1 MRAIGEVFP
10 ILFFIVAALIS
21 LTTMTRM
28 VEEQRTQIGTLKAL
42 GYGKFSIAGKYL
54 NYALMATIGGS
65 IFGVL
70 FGEKVFPYIIVTA
83 YKIIY
88 IHMPDIVIPYHWG
101 YAAMATG
108 AAVICTSAATLLAC
122 YKELASQ
129 PAVLMRPPA
138 PKQGKRVFLERITF
152 IWSRLSF
159 IWKSTIRNLIRYKKR
174 FFMTVFGIGGC
185 MALMIVGFGLRDSIF
200 DVGRIQYQELNLY
213 DGMIILN
220 TDADER
226 IRNHWSSICKGRRR
240 SVRLQKDI

>member
-108 AAVICTSAATLLAC
+108 AAVICTSVATLFAC
-122 YKELASQ
+122 YKELASH
-129 PAVLMRPPA
+129 L
-138 PKQGKRVFLERITF
+138 
-152 IWSRLSF
+152 
-159 IWKSTIRNLIRYKKR
+159 
-174 FFMTVFGIGGC
+174 FG
-185 MALMIVGFGLRDSIF
+185 
-200 DVGRIQYQELNLY
+200 
-213 DGMIILN
+213 
-220 TDADER
+220 AD
-226 IRNHWSSICKGRRR
+226 
-240 SVRLQKDI
+240 

>member
-83 YKIIY
+83 YKIILY
-88 IHMPDIVIPYHWG
+88 TYAG
-101 YAAMATG
+101 YCDPLPLG
-108 AAVICTSAATLLAC
+108 ICGDGNRCGSDLHKCGDTS
-122 YKELASQ
+122 
-129 PAVLMRPPA
+129 
-138 PKQGKRVFLERITF
+138 
-152 IWSRLSF
+152 
-159 IWKSTIRNLIRYKKR
+159 
-174 FFMTVFGIGGC
+174 C
-185 MALMIVGFGLRDSIF
+185 ML
-200 DVGRIQYQELNLY
+200 
-213 DGMIILN
+213 
-220 TDADER
+220 
-226 IRNHWSSICKGRRR
+226 
-240 SVRLQKDI
+240 